1 MATQSRPFRVGRVT
15 VYPRGR
21 VWYLRYQEL
30 GRRRQIRGGL
40 DRQQCRQRA
49 AAINAQ
55 LESGTPTPA
64 AFAPIT
70 VAQLRQQWLDH
81 HEHILRSSVATIDR
95 YRTATDH
102 LMLFIQAQ
110 QLRGGAAQFNERQ
123 AEEFARH
130 LRQVKVA
137 PNGHRNSARRHLRD
151 KGVIYILQVCRSL
164 FNFAQRRRHLPPYA
178 DNPFSAI
185 RIGRIPIEDS
195 KPVVLMTA
203 DQERAFFNA
212 CDDWQLP
219 LFGILLLTG
228 LRPGELTH
236 LLLPDDLDL
245 DQGWLMVRNKPML
258 GWQVKTRNQR
268 RIPLVPEAA
277 QLLRCVIGSR
287 HSGPVF
293 LRRML
298 LAQGG
303 QSRWAM
309 QSPAALEAEVQ
320 RRAESVA
327 SQAGQAFTR
336 AQRRTI
342 CRRLW
347 VEMGAVKEDRLRNE
361 FMDLTRRIGA
371 AELTAPKLLR
381 HTFAT
386 ILQEGRVDPLIR
398 NQLMGHVPA
407 DQHRSKGPLAM
418 TAVYSHAGPET
429 VRRQLTEALQDRP
442 ALQAIRRW
450 LAAHLSE
457 GSLPSPSPLSS
468 PPAAAGSAA
477 AHGTPGVPL
486 DGSSRSGGLDGCS

>member
-1 MATQSRPFRVGRVT
+1 MATTQSRPFRVGRVT

-40 DRQQCRQRA
+40 DRKDCRQRA

-70 VAQLRQQWLDH
+70 IAQLRQQWLDH

-102 LMLFIQAQ
+102 LLLFIQAQ

-123 AEEFARH
+123 AEEFAHH

-178 DNPFSAI
+178 ENPFSAI

-245 DQGWLMVRNKPML
+245 DQGWLMVRNKPTL

-277 QLLRCVIGSR
+277 QLLRCVIGNR
-287 HSGPVF
+287 CSGPVF
-293 LRRML
+293 LRRL
-298 LAQGG
+298 LATREAAAWWAE
-303 QSRWAM
+303 QSQAE
-309 QSPAALEAEVQ
+309 LEAEVQ
-320 RRAESVA
+320 RRVESKA
-327 SQAGQAFTR
+327 LLAGQVTR
-336 AQRRTI
+336 ADRRRI

-361 FMDLTRRIGA
+361 FMGLTRRIGVA
-371 AELTAPKLLR
+371 QLTAPKLLR

-386 ILQEGRVDPLIR
+386 ILQEERVDPLIR
-398 NQLMGHVPA
+398 NQLMGHALA

-418 TAVYSHAGPET
+418 TAVYSHAGPEAI
-429 VRRQLTEALQDRP
+429 RRQLTDALQDRP
-442 ALQAIRRW
+442 GMQVIRQW
-450 LAAHLSE
+450 LARRM
-457 GSLPSPSPLSS
+457 
-468 PPAAAGSAA
+468 AG
-477 AHGTPGVPL
+477 
-486 DGSSRSGGLDGCS
+486 